1 MYILGSTQI
10 DAIAMTNTILDYVD
24 RCKLIDYNEI
34 IKTDYHGFIVDI
46 ALEEY
51 FGLQ

>member
-10 DAIAMTNTILDYVD
+10 DAIAMINTILDYVD
-24 RCKLIDYNEI
+24 RYKLIDYNEI
-34 IKTDYHGFIVDI
+34 IKTDHCGFMVDI

-51 FGLQ
+51 FRVQ